1 MGFSDILFHL
11 LGFAAPALA
20 LGLLLPLASRFLLS
34 PARIV
39 TGFWAQA
46 AIVSACGLVVLGGGL
61 WFFSQDGKMAT
72 YGVLVLVCA
81 TLEWA
86 LQARFLRRG

>member
-1 MGFSDILFHL
+1 MGFSDVLFHL
-11 LGFAAPALA
+11 AGFAAPALA
-20 LGLLLPLASRFLLS
+20 LGLLLPLASRFLLA

-46 AIVSACGLVVLGGGL
+46 AIVSAAGLAVLAGGL

-72 YGVLVLVCA
+72 YGALVVVA
-81 TLEWA
+81 SAVQWA
-86 LQARFLRRG
+86 LAGAWRR

>member
-1 MGFSDILFHL
+1 MGLSDILFHL

-20 LGLLLPLASRFLLS
+20 LGLLLPLASRFFLS

-46 AIVSACGLVVLGGGL
+46 AIVSACGLAVLGGGL

-72 YGVLVLVCA
+72 YGVLVVVACTVQW
-81 TLEWA
+81 TLAGAW
-86 LQARFLRRG
+86 RR

>member
-20 LGLLLPLASRFLLS
+20 LGLLLPLASRFLLA

-46 AIVSACGLVVLGGGL
+46 AIVSACGLAVLGGGL
-61 WFFSQDGKMAT
+61 WFFGQDGKMAT
-72 YGVLVLVCA
+72 YGTLVVVACTVQW
-81 TLEWA
+81 TLAGAW
-86 LQARFLRRG
+86 RR

>member
-1 MGFSDILFHL
+1 MDFLDILFHL

-20 LGLLLPLASRFLLS
+20 LGLLLPLASRFLLA

-46 AIVSACGLVVLGGGL
+46 AIVSACGLAVLGGGL

-72 YGVLVLVCA
+72 YA
-81 TLEWA
+81 TLVVVACTVQWTLA
-86 LQARFLRRG
+86 GAWRR

>member
-11 LGFAAPALA
+11 AGFAAPALA
-20 LGLLLPLASRFLLS
+20 LGLLLPLASRFLLA

-46 AIVSACGLVVLGGGL
+46 AIVSAAGLAVLAGGL

-72 YGVLVLVCA
+72 YGALVVVA
-81 TLEWA
+81 SAVQWA
-86 LQARFLRRG
+86 QAGAWRR

>member
-1 MGFSDILFHL
+1 MDFSDILFHL

-20 LGLLLPLASRFLLS
+20 LGLLLPLASRFLFS

-46 AIVSACGLVVLGGGL
+46 TIVSACGLAVLVGGL
-61 WFFSQDGKMAT
+61 WFFGQDGKMAT
-72 YGVLVLVCA
+72 YGALVGVTCSVQW
-81 TLEWA
+81 TLAGAW
-86 LQARFLRRG
+86 RR

>member
-1 MGFSDILFHL
+1 MGFLDILFHL

-20 LGLLLPLASRFLLS
+20 LGLLLPLASRFLLA

-46 AIVSACGLVVLGGGL
+46 AIVSACGLAVLGGGL

-72 YGVLVLVCA
+72 YGTLVVVACTVQW
-81 TLEWA
+81 TLAGAW
-86 LQARFLRRG
+86 RR

>member
-20 LGLLLPLASRFLLS
+20 LGLLLPLASRFLLA

-46 AIVSACGLVVLGGGL
+46 AIVSACGLAVLGGGL

-72 YGVLVLVCA
+72 YGTLVVVACTVQW
-81 TLEWA
+81 TLAGAW
-86 LQARFLRRG
+86 RR

>member
-46 AIVSACGLVVLGGGL
+46 VIVSACGLAVLGGGR

-72 YGVLVLVCA
+72 YGTLVVVACTVQW
-81 TLEWA
+81 TLAGAW
-86 LQARFLRRG
+86 RR